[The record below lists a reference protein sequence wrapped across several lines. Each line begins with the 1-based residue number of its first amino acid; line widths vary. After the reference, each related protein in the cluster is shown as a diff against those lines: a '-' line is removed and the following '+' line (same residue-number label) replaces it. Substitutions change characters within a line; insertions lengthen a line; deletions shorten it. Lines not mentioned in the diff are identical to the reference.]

1 MTIFEKLGFKDKKD
15 FLYNWGQNTEEIQE
29 VKELLSDLAWADLK
43 DKSFAVRSKN
53 QLVEFLR
60 VDIGREN
67 VEKFKVFFLNAKN
80 QIIGS
85 ETLFSGT
92 VDRSAVYPRLIMER
106 VFKYSARSV
115 VFAHNHPSGDCKPS
129 VKDVELTNQIKDCF
143 RLLDVTVLDHVIIS
157 KNEYFSFLEEGII

>member
-43 DKSFAVRSKN
+43 DKSFTVRSKN

-80 QIIGS
+80 
-85 ETLFSGT
+85 
-92 VDRSAVYPRLIMER
+92 
-106 VFKYSARSV
+106 
-115 VFAHNHPSGDCKPS
+115 
-129 VKDVELTNQIKDCF
+129 
-143 RLLDVTVLDHVIIS
+143 
-157 KNEYFSFLEEGII
+157 